1 MLTAIGIDIGTSKTV
16 IIRGKNIV
24 LNEHTAIL
32 MDTYDDVPVAFGND
46 AYKAIGRNSEKYEV
60 ICPIERGV
68 ITNYN
73 AAEYIFE
80 NFISKTTEN
89 KITRPRVIAAIP
101 CCSTSVERRSIIEAL
116 QIAGCRSVVTIE
128 TPVAAA
134 LGMGIDFSGPGGYTV
149 IDIGAGTTDIA
160 VLSLGRLAKCES
172 IKLAGVDID
181 QAIINYVKSKYN
193 IIIGIHTAQ
202 MVKHNIGSV
211 IERPFEVGMMI
222 KGINAISLM
231 PDSVEVT
238 DRELFDVIYESV
250 ENIFSNISNILMETA
265 PELVG
270 DIKNNGIYLTG
281 GSSLLYGM
289 KEKLSEYLGVNIIT
303 FDNVET
309 CVSRGLGKILRN
321 KEFLKAGN
329 YNSVKDILLE
339 DVSIP

>member
-32 MDTYDDVPVAFGND
+32 MDNYDDVPVAYGND
-46 AYKAIGRNSEKYEV
+46 AYKAIGRNSERYEV
-60 ICPIERGV
+60 VCPIERGV
-68 ITNYN
+68 ITNYR
-73 AAEYIFE
+73 AAEYMFE
-80 NFISKTTEN
+80 NFISKTLEN

-101 CCSTSVERRSIIEAL
+101 CCATSVERRSIIEAL

-172 IKLAGVDID
+172 VKIAGCDID
-181 QAIINYVKSKYN
+181 NVIISYIKSKYN
-193 IIIGIHTAQ
+193 INIGIHTAQ
-202 MVKHNIGSV
+202 MLKHKIGSV
-211 IERPFEVGMMI
+211 IERPFEISMI
-222 KGINAISLM
+222 ARGINTITLM
-231 PDSVEVT
+231 PDSVEIT
-238 DRELFDVIYESV
+238 DRELFDVISDTV
-250 ENIFSNISNILMETA
+250 NNIFSNISDILMDTA

-289 KEKLSEYLGVNIIT
+289 KDKLSEYLGVNIKT
-303 FDNVET
+303 FTNVNS
-309 CVSRGLGKILRN
+309 CVSRGLGRILKN
-321 KEFLKAGN
+321 KDFLKAGN
-329 YNSVKDILLE
+329 YNSVKDILVE
-339 DVSIP
+339 DVTIS